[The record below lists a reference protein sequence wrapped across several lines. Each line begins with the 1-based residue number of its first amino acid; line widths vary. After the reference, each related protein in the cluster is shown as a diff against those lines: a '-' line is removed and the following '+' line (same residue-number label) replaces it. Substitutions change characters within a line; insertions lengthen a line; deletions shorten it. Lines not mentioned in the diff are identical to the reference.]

1 MYVHNLLVGVF
12 LVTEPNA
19 EVFCRYYS
27 VCAVLVLSQNNFH
40 WTLQRTRKT
49 KKKPNNM
56 KTTLNKKT
64 NVSRKISKLGGN
76 MYADTIALSIMSDEF
91 FMLSIS
97 TIVVLKTR
105 TTINKSRWCEINQW
119 TSAYITWTIKNN

>member
-1 MYVHNLLVGVF
+1 
-12 LVTEPNA
+12 
-19 EVFCRYYS
+19 
-27 VCAVLVLSQNNFH
+27 
-40 WTLQRTRKT
+40 
-49 KKKPNNM
+49 M

-105 TTINKSRWCEINQW
+105 TTINKSR
-119 TSAYITWTIKNN
+119 